1 MKEKQDLIQS
11 NVAVCKKVN
20 PTRTHKINKD
30 IVVIKETGVSNKYKS
45 KIIDDSWD
53 FRKANTKEMTH
64 CFHSY
69 PAMMI
74 PQVARRIIEN
84 YGKDKD
90 VLFDPYCG
98 TGTSLVEAN
107 IQNINAIGT
116 DVNPLARLISKA
128 KTTKISF
135 ELLNSEIN
143 KFVNYSFNLN
153 FKVKRNNS
161 IIIPQVI
168 NIDYWFSKNTQEKL
182 AVILKYIGNINE
194 PKIADFFKVA

>member
-1 MKEKQDLIQS
+1 M
-11 NVAVCKKVN
+11 
-20 PTRTHKINKD
+20 
-30 IVVIKETGVSNKYKS
+30 IKETGVSNKYKS

-135 ELLNSEIN
+135 ELLNSEI
-143 KFVNYSFNLN
+143 
-153 FKVKRNNS
+153 
-161 IIIPQVI
+161 
-168 NIDYWFSKNTQEKL
+168 
-182 AVILKYIGNINE
+182 LK
-194 PKIADFFKVA
+194 